1 MKIRLVLSI
10 ILILVMVT
18 GGELYS
24 QDYKEFTTCFRKW
37 ENVMKHYTDKMS
49 NSKDLAKLSEYCNEL
64 ADSVTVYSPRIKE
77 MQEKYSDIDPDN
89 APDEVKVLFA
99 DLEETT
105 TKYSEML
112 SGFTLIVNRN
122 SDDEILQSAFGKL
135 NAAIYYSRQ

>member
-1 MKIRLVLSI
+1 MKIRLTLSI

-18 GGELYS
+18 GEKLHS
-24 QDYKEFTTCFRKW
+24 QDYKELTTCLRKW

-49 NSKDLAKLSEYCNEL
+49 NSKDLEKLSAYCIEL
-64 ADSVTVYSPRIKE
+64 ADSVTIYSPRLKD

-89 APDEVKVLFA
+89 APDEVKVLFV

-112 SGFTLIVNRN
+112 SGLTLMVNNN
-122 SDDEILQSAFGKL
+122 SDNEVFQSAFGKL
-135 NAAIYYSRQ
+135 NSAIYNSRQ

>member
-1 MKIRLVLSI
+1 
-10 ILILVMVT
+10 
-18 GGELYS
+18 
-24 QDYKEFTTCFRKW
+24 
-37 ENVMKHYTDKMS
+37 MS